1 MKRFKKDYSSLRDS
15 VQLVSR
21 HCWVGY
27 SVEII
32 WKMRDWWNDRLYIF
46 NIVFFIENKILIGYV
61 LFLDFNFNFR
71 ILSQISN
78 NLINC

>member
-21 HCWVGY
+21 YCWVGY

-71 ILSQISN
+71 TLSQISN

>member
-1 MKRFKKDYSSLRDS
+1 MER
-15 VQLVSR
+15 
-21 HCWVGY
+21 
-27 SVEII
+27 
-32 WKMRDWWNDRLYIF
+32 YIF

-71 ILSQISN
+71 TLSQISN